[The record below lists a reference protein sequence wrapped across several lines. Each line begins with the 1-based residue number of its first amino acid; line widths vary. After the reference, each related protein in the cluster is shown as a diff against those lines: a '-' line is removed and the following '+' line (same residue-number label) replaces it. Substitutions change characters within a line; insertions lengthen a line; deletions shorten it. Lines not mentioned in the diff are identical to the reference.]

1 MNINEL
7 VQIAFNAAC
16 EKGFHAAKPAD
27 KFREDLATQLCN
39 LGSEMSELWE
49 AYRRGKLSEACDKAE
64 GMVKLGFA
72 PLTNFEE
79 ELADIVIRCAD
90 LAGYFRIDL
99 ENAVKVKLAY
109 NKSRPLRNGGKLA

>member
-1 MNINEL
+1 MLINEL

-16 EKGFHAAKPAD
+16 EKGFHAPKPAD

-49 AYRRGKLSEACDKAE
+49 AYRRGKLNDPCDKAD
-64 GMVKLGFA
+64 GMIKLGFK

-79 ELADIVIRCAD
+79 ELADVVIRCAD
-90 LAGYFRIDL
+90 MAGFFGIDL